1 MLDKKLNNQ
10 KEKVSNRISILVEE
24 KCLESKSAAQNQAQH
39 AVGRPFFKPDL
50 SESSRKTKAITANI

>member
-10 KEKVSNRISILVEE
+10 KEKVNNRISILVEE
-24 KCLESKSAAQNQAQH
+24 KCLESKSAAQNQH